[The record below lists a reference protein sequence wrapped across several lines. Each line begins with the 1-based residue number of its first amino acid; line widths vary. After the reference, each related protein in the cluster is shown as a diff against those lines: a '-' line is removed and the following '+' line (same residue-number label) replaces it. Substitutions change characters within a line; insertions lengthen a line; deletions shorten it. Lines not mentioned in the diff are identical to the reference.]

1 MCVINILLKKYSVF
15 DICVQKFSLLS
26 GFKLKLDFFLGCI
39 FYSKFR
45 WDRILCFQKNLKV

>member
-26 GFKLKLDFFLGCI
+26 GFQIEIRFLLGLH
-39 FYSKFR
+39 FLF
-45 WDRILCFQKNLKV
+45 